1 MRFIVRQATV
11 NDAEGVA
18 NVLNPIVE
26 EGLYTV
32 LDTTFTTE
40 EEEGFIRSFPERGIF
55 IVAEH
60 EESSKIAGFQVLA
73 PV

>member
-26 EGLYTV
+26 GKYVDEILIEKF
-32 LDTTFTTE
+32 L
-40 EEEGFIRSFPERGIF
+40 
-55 IVAEH
+55 
-60 EESSKIAGFQVLA
+60 
-73 PV
+73 